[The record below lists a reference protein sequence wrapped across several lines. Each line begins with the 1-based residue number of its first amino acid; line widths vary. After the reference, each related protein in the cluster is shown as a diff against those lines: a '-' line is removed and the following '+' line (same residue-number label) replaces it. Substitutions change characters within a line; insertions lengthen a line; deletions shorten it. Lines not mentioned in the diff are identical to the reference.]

1 MERGLYN
8 ITSATTTTLIDK
20 LEARGAINSI
30 NISNNNESSFVFVS
44 LYLDD
49 GTNQVYFFKKNLLY
63 SGVVKF
69 INEGISFNNNAL
81 ALKLKTE
88 VSDTSHSVNVS
99 VIIK

>member
-1 MERGLYN
+1 MNKFNE
-8 ITSATTTTLIDK
+8 
-20 LEARGAINSI
+20 
-30 NISNNNESSFVFVS
+30 NNLVFVS

-63 SGVVKF
+63 PGVVKF
-69 INEGISFNNNAL
+69 LNEGISFNNNAL

>member
-20 LEARGAINSI
+20 LEARGVINSI
-30 NISNNNESSFVFVS
+30 NISNNNEDLLVYIS

-49 GTNQVYFFKKNLLY
+49 GTNQVYFFKKNLLHP
-63 SGVVKF
+63 GVVKF
-69 INEGISFNNNAL
+69 LNEGLSFNNNTL

-88 VSDTSHSVNVS
+88 ATTSSTVNVS